1 VILRGITGITT
12 CIYYR
17 YRQSNRILFLRRNRL
32 GNANVSMVGIMNDD
46 QQDSGIRQVEISS
59 FDLRYERCRLKSNV
73 VEKALLSSILDHGIR
88 DPLQGVETEGG
99 CRILLDGFKRYR
111 CAKKLSIGI
120 VPYHCL
126 GEDEAFGIITLLRIA
141 NAKSLNILEQAR
153 LIDELRAIHQMS
165 ISQIAGLLE
174 KSKGWVG
181 MRTGIIG
188 QMSPAIVD
196 KVFSGQFPVYSYM
209 YTIRPFIRMNGVS
222 KQDVDEF
229 VTSVAGKGLSIRDIE
244 ILANGY
250 FKGTE
255 SIRQQIRRG
264 NITWA
269 SSRLKDRVAGKDC
282 TQVEQRML
290 KDLEIAQKYMQ
301 RVINKSKDGRYKTAS
316 FHAQAN
322 LLTGG
327 ILRQMNIF
335 FESIKELHDRS
346 GQASSD
352 LPSSYGRDG
361 RA

>member
-1 VILRGITGITT
+1 MPMFVWLD
-12 CIYYR
+12 
-17 YRQSNRILFLRRNRL
+17 
-32 GNANVSMVGIMNDD
+32 IMNDG
-46 QQDSGIRQVEISS
+46 QRNIGIKQVEISS

-73 VEKALLSSILDHGIR
+73 TEKVLLSSILDHGIR

-126 GEDEAFGIITLLRIA
+126 GKDEAFGIITLLRIA

-153 LIDELRAIHQMS
+153 LIDELKTIHKMS
-165 ISQIAGLLE
+165 VSEIAGLLE
-174 KSKGWVG
+174 KSRGWVG
-181 MRTGIIG
+181 MRVGIIG
-188 QMSPAIVD
+188 QMSPAIMD

-209 YTIRPFIRMNGVS
+209 YTMRSFIRMNGIS

-229 VTSVAGKGLSIRDIE
+229 VKSVAGKGLSIRDIE

-250 FKGTE
+250 FKGGE
-255 SIRQQIRRG
+255 GIRRQIRNG
-264 NITWA
+264 NITWGL
-269 SSRLKDRVAGKDC
+269 SRLKQSSVTTDC

-290 KDLEIAQKYMQ
+290 KDLEITQKYMQ
-301 RVINKSKDGRYKTAS
+301 RVINKSKDDKYKTAS
-316 FHAQAN
+316 FNAQAN

-335 FESIKELHDRS
+335 FESIKEFHDKS
-346 GQASSD
+346 GQTSSD
-352 LPSSYGRDG
+352 LSSSYGRDG

>member
-1 VILRGITGITT
+1 MFVWL
-12 CIYYR
+12 
-17 YRQSNRILFLRRNRL
+17 
-32 GNANVSMVGIMNDD
+32 AIMNDD
-46 QQDSGIRQVEISS
+46 QKNSGIRQVEISS
-59 FDLRYERCRLKSNV
+59 FDLRYERCRLKSDV
-73 VEKALLSSILDHGIR
+73 TEKALLSSLLDHGIR
-88 DPLQGVETEGG
+88 DPLRGVETKGG

-153 LIDELRAIHQMS
+153 LIDELKTVHKMS

-181 MRTGIIG
+181 MRVGIVG
-188 QMSPAIVD
+188 QMSPAIMD

-209 YTIRPFIRMNGVS
+209 YTIRSFIRMNAVS

-229 VTSVAGKGLSIRDIE
+229 VKSVAAKGLSIRDIE

-250 FKGTE
+250 FKGGE
-255 SIRQQIRRG
+255 AIREQIRNG
-264 NITWA
+264 NITWGL
-269 SSRLKDRVAGKDC
+269 SRLKDSSVTTDC

-301 RVINKSKDGRYKTAS
+301 RVINKSRDDRYNTAS
-316 FHAQAN
+316 FNAQAN

-335 FESIKELHDRS
+335 FESVKELHDKS
-346 GQASSD
+346 GQT
-352 LPSSYGRDG
+352 SSYLSST
-361 RA
+361 

>member
-1 VILRGITGITT
+1 MFVWL
-12 CIYYR
+12 
-17 YRQSNRILFLRRNRL
+17 
-32 GNANVSMVGIMNDD
+32 AIMNDD
-46 QQDSGIRQVEISS
+46 QKNSGIRQVEISS
-59 FDLRYERCRLKSNV
+59 FDLRYEHCRLKSNV
-73 VEKALLSSILDHGIR
+73 TERALLSSLLDHGIR
-88 DPLQGVETEGG
+88 DPLRGVETKGG

-153 LIDELRAIHQMS
+153 LIDELRTIHKMS

-181 MRTGIIG
+181 MRVGIIG
-188 QMSPAIVD
+188 QMSPAIMD

-209 YTIRPFIRMNGVS
+209 YTIRSFIRMNGIS

-229 VTSVAGKGLSIRDIE
+229 VKSVAAKGLSIRDIE

-250 FKGTE
+250 FKGE
-255 SIRQQIRRG
+255 EGIREQIRNG
-264 NITWA
+264 NITWGL
-269 SSRLKDRVAGKDC
+269 SRLKQSSVRTDC

-301 RVINKSKDGRYKTAS
+301 RVINKSKDERHKTPS
-316 FHAQAN
+316 FNAQAN

-335 FESIKELHDRS
+335 FESVKELHDKS
-346 GQASSD
+346 GQTSGYLSST
-352 LPSSYGRDG
+352 SGGDG
-361 RA
+361 GA

>member
-1 VILRGITGITT
+1 
-12 CIYYR
+12 
-17 YRQSNRILFLRRNRL
+17 
-32 GNANVSMVGIMNDD
+32 MVGIMNAD
-46 QQDSGIRQVEISS
+46 QQNSGIRQVEISS

-73 VEKALLSSILDHGIR
+73 TEKALLSSILDHGIR
-88 DPLQGVETEGG
+88 DPLRGVETEGG

-153 LIDELRAIHQMS
+153 LIDELKTIHKMS
-165 ISQIAGLLE
+165 VSEIAGLLE
-174 KSKGWVG
+174 KSRGWVG
-181 MRTGIIG
+181 MRVGIIG
-188 QMSPAIVD
+188 QMSPAIMD

-209 YTIRPFIRMNGVS
+209 YTMRSFIRMNGIS

-229 VTSVAGKGLSIRDIE
+229 VKSVAGKGLSIRDIE

-250 FKGTE
+250 FKGGE
-255 SIRQQIRRG
+255 GIRRQIRSG
-264 NITWA
+264 NITWGL
-269 SSRLKDRVAGKDC
+269 SRLKDSSVTTDC

-290 KDLEIAQKYMQ
+290 KDLEITQKYMQ
-301 RVINKSKDGRYKTAS
+301 RVINKSKDDRYKTAS
-316 FHAQAN
+316 FNAQAN

-327 ILRQMNIF
+327 ILRQMKLF
-335 FESIKELHDRS
+335 SRLIKELHDKS
-346 GQASSD
+346 GQTSSD
-352 LPSSYGRDG
+352 LSSSYRRDG